1 MPDAMTSVSELPEST
16 RIVKTDRPGES
27 GPEAVFAGMERSPET
42 DTLPLP
48 AEHPVPSLPVQT
60 SSPHR
65 EVVFRALAALALLPI
80 ALGLC
85 VWLTLC
91 CADFL
96 QLERASY
103 EASSAWLLFALHVS
117 LGCLFP
123 PALLAGFTRLLA
135 QQGRAMAPSV
145 LLRESSRAALL
156 SYALFVVLFFFCAWI
171 FKLFL
176 PTFHPVYIPALL
188 SRIQALVCCLL
199 LWISWSIAAFLLPPA
214 IRHTPPPRSMLI
226 FLVLSW
232 TLALW
237 GLFASPLSPYA
248 DGSGTPGGTFG
259 HPLDFF
265 LLAASSWLLFR
276 RGLRSMRVIFT
287 ALCVTGPIAGLAWL
301 PLDLPLSDAV
311 FALSRALLALAACIL
326 LWFPASRAWLMK

>member
-1 MPDAMTSVSELPEST
+1 MPDAMTPPSELLERTHS
-16 RIVKTDRPGES
+16 VKADRSGKS
-27 GPEAVFAGMERSPET
+27 GPEAAVAEMERSPEA
-42 DTLPLP
+42 DILPLP
-48 AEHPVPSLPVQT
+48 AAHPVPSLPVQMF
-60 SSPHR
+60 SPHR
-65 EVVFRALAALALLPI
+65 EVVFRALAALAFLPL
-80 ALGLC
+80 ALGAC

-123 PALLAGFTRLLA
+123 PVLLAGFTRLLP
-135 QQGRAMAPSV
+135 QGGNAVTPLV

-171 FKLFL
+171 FQLLL
-176 PTFHPVYIPALL
+176 PTFHPVYVPALL

-199 LWISWSIAAFLLPPA
+199 LWISWSIASFLLPPA
-214 IRHTPPPRSMLI
+214 IRHTTPPRSMLI
-226 FLVLSW
+226 FLILAW

-237 GLFASPLSPYA
+237 GLFTSPLSPYA

-287 ALCVTGPIAGLAWL
+287 VLCVAGPVAGLAWL

-311 FALSRALLALAACIL
+311 FALIRALLAVAACIL
-326 LWFPASRAWLMK
+326 LWFPTSRAWLMK